1 MPIRPLDHDRPLAP
15 SRAPRTAH
23 ASLALAALSLSGALC
38 SGLVGCKKPT
48 SAAVTGTQPA
58 ALRSCFDPN
67 GGSYSIDPSSDQLAA
82 GIPCLRF
89 DVDVGEAPS
98 RGPADA
104 PVTIVMF
111 SDFECPFCL
120 RGYDAVKVLEKR
132 YPGKIR
138 FVYKAFPI
146 DRHPHALLAALIAHS
161 AQAQG
166 KFWEFH
172 DRVMSSEGVGSRGL
186 APDALQGYAS
196 AAGLD
201 MPKVAKEVDALKWAA
216 DVRRDMRQAKR
227 LAVDSTP
234 SFFVN
239 GRPITGAVGVAAFER
254 VIEEELATV
263 AELRSVGIPPA
274 KVYEHLTDQG
284 WGAIAVDGKE
294 AASDGDMVFPVPL
307 DGSPERGPATAPF
320 TIVVFGDFECPFCVR
335 GSTTL
340 SALRA
345 RHGDELRIVHKHFPL
360 PGHDLATPAA
370 RAAHAASAQG
380 KFWEFHD
387 VLFKNQDK
395 LSEQALQDIARELSL
410 DLERWERDRT
420 GTVAAERVARDLDL
434 ARRLQV
440 DGTPTFF
447 LNGRRVNGA
456 VPELEFRML
465 LAEERQRVDEAL
477 ARGIPAERLY
487 EHLAGLSGDATP

>member
-1 MPIRPLDHDRPLAP
+1 VTLCGLTTLGLA
-15 SRAPRTAH
+15 
-23 ASLALAALSLSGALC
+23 
-38 SGLVGCKKPT
+38 GCKKPT
-48 SAAVTGTQPA
+48 KAPTAAADPT
-58 ALRSCFDPN
+58 ALGSCFDPN
-67 GGSYSIDPSSDQLAA
+67 GGDYAIDPSSDQLAA

-89 DVDVGEAPS
+89 DVDVGDAPS

-120 RGYDAVKVLEKR
+120 RGYDSVKVLEKR

-172 DRVMSSEGVGSRGL
+172 DRVMSKDGVGARGL
-186 APDALQGYAS
+186 APDALQDYAS

-201 MPKVAKEVDALKWAA
+201 LPRVAKEVEALQWAA
-216 DVRRDMRQAKR
+216 DIRRDMRQAKR

-239 GRPITGAVGVAAFER
+239 GRPIAGAVGVAAFER

-263 AELRSVGIPPA
+263 AELRSTGIPAA
-274 KVYEHLTDQG
+274 KVYDHLTDQG
-284 WGAIAVDGKE
+284 WGAIAVDGQGP
-294 AASDGDMVFPVPL
+294 ASDGDMVFPVPL
-307 DGSPERGPATAPF
+307 DGSPERGPKTAAF

-335 GSTTL
+335 GWATL
-340 SALRA
+340 EALRL
-345 RHGDELRIVHKHFPL
+345 RYGDSLRIVHKHFPL
-360 PGHDLATPAA
+360 PGHDLATPAS
-370 RAAHAASAQG
+370 RAAHAAGVQG
-380 KFWEFHD
+380 RFWEFHD
-387 VLFKNQDK
+387 ALYARGAK
-395 LSEQALQDIARELSL
+395 LSESELQDIARELRL
-410 DLERWERDRT
+410 DLEQWERDRT
-420 GTVAAERVARDLDL
+420 STAAAERVARDVDL
-434 ARRLQV
+434 ARRLQI

-447 LNGRRVNGA
+447 VNGRRVNGA
-456 VPELEFRML
+456 LPEIEFRML
-465 LAEERQRVDEAL
+465 LAEEQQRVDD
-477 ARGIPAERLY
+477 ARAQGISAERMY
-487 EHLAGLSGDATP
+487 EHLAGLTEGSAP